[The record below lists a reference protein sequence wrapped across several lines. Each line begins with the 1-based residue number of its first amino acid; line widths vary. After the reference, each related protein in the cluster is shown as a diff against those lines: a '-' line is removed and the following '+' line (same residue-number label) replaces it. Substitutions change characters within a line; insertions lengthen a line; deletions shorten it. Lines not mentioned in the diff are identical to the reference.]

1 MKGRQKALFSFVFFL
16 AFSHL
21 SLSLKCELT
30 TSPFSLLT
38 IIFNNKEI
46 FPMVIIDSSFSLS
59 ARLEQSNTAKNLAFS
74 KFLFL
79 FHLFF
84 FFTLFLIVLHN
95 VVKRHSDEKS
105 VICDMDHNGEFGSS
119 FCSMSF
125 IQVDQEFIVETEKI
139 TIDR

>member
-1 MKGRQKALFSFVFFL
+1 
-16 AFSHL
+16 
-21 SLSLKCELT
+21 
-30 TSPFSLLT
+30 
-38 IIFNNKEI
+38 
-46 FPMVIIDSSFSLS
+46 MVIIDSSFSLS

-105 VICDMDHNGEFGSS
+105 VIRDMDHNGEFGSS